1 MGVSCAV
8 EAEPTGVIDN
18 GGLLL
23 AFTSR
28 TQQGDVVFAFVAYP
42 ETVRGVLVTLWA
54 SVEHVYSAVTEKAK
68 MYMYADLT
76 QKRINKLNA
85 LFITKTQSFFFRAG
99 NSL

>member
-1 MGVSCAV
+1 MDVSCTV
-8 EAEPTGVIDN
+8 EAEPTGVVDN

-54 SVEHVYSAVTEKAK
+54 SVEHVYSAVAEQGQYVYYVCRSCDTEA
-68 MYMYADLT
+68 
-76 QKRINKLNA
+76 N
-85 LFITKTQSFFFRAG
+85 
-99 NSL
+99 